1 MSLMGQS
8 RPSHPAPVLNNV
20 RYGPVDAAAASLRL
34 QPDLSWRRAAAS
46 VAQRQIAGMVN
57 VSGGKMTLVEALAAW
72 MNWPSV
78 YPHCTPGVD
87 LTGSAKS
94 PKNSF

>member
-1 MSLMGQS
+1 VGVEAEIA
-8 RPSHPAPVLNNV
+8 RPGKGLDRAPDE
-20 RYGPVDAAAASLRL
+20 RWPVDAAAASLRL

-87 LTGSAKS
+87 LTGRAKS
-94 PKNSF
+94 PKNAF